1 MQKLDKIWHG
11 MQMFHHKDL
20 LIIFRCVSISRTRCV
35 SDEPLLKKIANIEIF
50 VNIFQFTQS
59 DPSFTICFKYNTV
72 LTILIS
78 WKVDVCTIPSTEA
91 KSEFLNISKICRIY
105 MQMYVNVQNDKYY
118 WMTCK
123 DWYAY
128 QNVKHLWVV
137 SAYKF

>member
-78 WKVDVCTIPSTEA
+78 
-91 KSEFLNISKICRIY
+91 
-105 MQMYVNVQNDKYY
+105 
-118 WMTCK
+118 
-123 DWYAY
+123 
-128 QNVKHLWVV
+128 
-137 SAYKF
+137 